1 MNVLSRKHLLA
12 GLLLAAVAMPL
23 AAQQRSYYSSDS
35 RISVSKAPVYAPAR
49 ITHIS
54 VKGSDVTIENP
65 PVYPAPPFR
74 IADYWDLNEQN
85 LTAYLAL
92 RDTVQIRLAGIA
104 QAKATDTRVRDLALM
119 IQNDRVNRIVETTES
134 IVDEHVGS
142 QPMARDVELYRLA
155 ELIQHF
161 DRMPA
166 GAAFDAA
173 YLQVTFF
180 LHQNEIDVLTQN
192 LKNAHDNDFEEV
204 VEDAIENLTNTRE
217 ITRGLTQAMGVSLP

>member
-35 RISVSKAPVYAPAR
+35 RIAVSKAPVYAPSR
-49 ITHIS
+49 ITHVS
-54 VKGSDVTIENP
+54 VKGNDQTIEVP

-74 IADYWDLNEQN
+74 LGDYLDLNEQN
-85 LTAYLAL
+85 LTAYMAL

-119 IQNDRVNRIVETTES
+119 IQNDRVNRIVQTTEV
-134 IVDEHVGS
+134 ITDEGVGAA
-142 QPMARDVELYRLA
+142 PMARDVELYRLA

-173 YLQVTFF
+173 YLQVVFF
-180 LHQNEIDVLTQN
+180 LHQNEIDVLSTN
-192 LKNAHDNDFEEV
+192 IKNAHDDDL
-204 VEDAIENLTNTRE
+204 EDLLEDTINAMTNTRE